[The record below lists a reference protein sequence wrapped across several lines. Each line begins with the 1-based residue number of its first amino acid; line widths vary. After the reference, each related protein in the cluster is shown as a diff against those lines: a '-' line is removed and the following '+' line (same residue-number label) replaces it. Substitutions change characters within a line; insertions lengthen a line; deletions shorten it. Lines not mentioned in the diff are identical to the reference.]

1 MKSIT
6 SEIIDETI
14 NRSYENIREDF
25 FNDFWN
31 NYKYCEEIIEES
43 HGNTDDVQKQY
54 LASDFAA
61 FKTARDHCI
70 EIFRS
75 VLKELLCN

>member
-25 FNDFWN
+25 FNDFWIKPQAN
-31 NYKYCEEIIEES
+31 FQPIFS
-43 HGNTDDVQKQY
+43 Y
-54 LASDFAA
+54 LG
-61 FKTARDHCI
+61 KWR
-70 EIFRS
+70 
-75 VLKELLCN
+75 

>member
-25 FNDFWN
+25 FNDFWK

>member
-43 HGNTDDVQKQY
+43 HGHTDDVNKQF
-54 LASDFAA
+54 LVSDFVA

-75 VLKELLCN
+75 VLKELLCD